1 MPVVDKSAVVRHS
14 CQKMFDLVND
24 FESYPEFLPGCK
36 AARVLDH
43 GDDFIVGEITLGKG
57 GITQAIATRNQLTT
71 PTRIDLTLVNGPFRT
86 FSGYWTFTPEGEG
99 CRVHLHIDFTL
110 GNMLLGMAFGQ
121 LFSQAAQQQVISFT
135 ERADQLYG
143 A

>member
-1 MPVVDKSAVVRHS
+1 MPVVEKSAVVRHS

-24 FESYPEFLPGCK
+24 FKQYPEFLQGCR
-36 AARVLDH
+36 AARVLEQ
-43 GDDFIVGEITLGKG
+43 GDNFIIGEITLGKG
-57 GITQAIATRNQLTT
+57 GITQTIATRNQLTA
-71 PTRIDLTLVNGPFRT
+71 PSRIDLSLVKGPFRT
-86 FSGYWTFTPEGEG
+86 FSGFWTFTPENEG
-99 CRVHLHIDFTL
+99 CRIHLHIDFTF

-135 ERADQLYG
+135 KRADQLYG

>member
-1 MPVVDKSAVVRHS
+1 MPVVDKTAFVRHS

-24 FESYPEFLPGCK
+24 FESYPQFLPGCK
-36 AARVLDH
+36 AARVLEQ

-57 GITQAIATRNQLTT
+57 GITQAVATRNQLTA
-71 PTRIDLTLVNGPFRT
+71 PERIDLSLVKGPFRS
-86 FSGYWTFTPEGEG
+86 FSGYWSFTPEGEG
-99 CRVHLHIDFTL
+99 CRVHLHIEFTF

-121 LFSQAAQQQVISFT
+121 LFSQAAAQQVVSFT
-135 ERADQLYG
+135 QRADQLYG